1 MASRHSMPLVPIA
14 LVALLAGCGTRQGVA
29 TRLVTPAP
37 AAAPSGG
44 AQLSLDGGTLTVGQ
58 LQTRLMAYADRAL
71 GEVARATAAARQ
83 RDSSP
88 ETRLLTQLVQTEV
101 GTSAVTLA
109 VAPDPEAALLDL
121 MVSAAAQRQ
130 ALQPPPGAKGLAP
143 AAREP
148 LQLALSRLER
158 DIWALGGRVYGPAE
172 LQALRDR
179 VDQWTA
185 AREGTSFP
193 GVVRVA
199 DLPGAAAG
207 ARAKGLFAPIED
219 ATRQIEET
227 RLLGERFLF
236 LAQRLPVLSRWQAE
250 ALSWEAM
257 NTPEAR
263 QTLGSVSLL
272 SGSMARLTAQAESLP
287 ALIGSERA
295 ALLAAFDAREA
306 TLRGL
311 LHEAGAVT
319 RDGRALAESGER
331 LMTLSQQTAATLG
344 ETIRAADRL
353 VASLRDPAAPGGAA
367 SFDVEKY
374 TVALRE
380 LRAATEALNSAVGAG
395 QGLTTAGRGMVDH
408 AAWRAAQLLVLVFG
422 LLLVYRWVA
431 PRLAGGARP

>member
-1 MASRHSMPLVPIA
+1 MASRPAIPLLSIA
-14 LVALLAGCGTRQGVA
+14 LALLLGGCGTRQGVA
-29 TRLVTPAP
+29 TRPVAPTPADP
-37 AAAPSGG
+37 PSGS

-58 LQTRLMAYADRAL
+58 LQTRLMAHADRAL

-121 MVSAAAQRQ
+121 MVSAAAQSR
-130 ALQPPPGAKGLAP
+130 ALRRSGDAKGIGA
-143 AAREP
+143 AARVPMAE
-148 LQLALSRLER
+148 ALGRLER
-158 DIWALGGRVYGPAE
+158 DIWALGGRVYPAGE
-172 LQALRDR
+172 LEALRAR
-179 VDQWTA
+179 VDAWA
-185 AREGTSFP
+185 ATRTDPAFP
-193 GVVRVA
+193 GVVRLA
-199 DLPGAAAG
+199 DLPAGAG
-207 ARAKGLFAPIED
+207 EARAKGLFAPLED

-236 LAQRLPVLSRWQAE
+236 LAQRLPLLSRWQAE

-287 ALIGSERA
+287 ALIGSERT
-295 ALLAAFDAREA
+295 ALLAAFDSREA
-306 TLRGL
+306 SLRGL
-311 LHEAGAVT
+311 LHEAGVVT

-331 LMTLSQQTAATLG
+331 LMTLSQQTAATMG
-344 ETIRAADRL
+344 EAIGAADRL
-353 VASLRDPAAPGGAA
+353 VASLRDPRAPGGAA

-380 LRAATEALNSAVGAG
+380 LRAATEALNAAAGAG
-395 QGLTTAGRGMVDH
+395 AGLTAAGRGMVDH
-408 AAWRAAQLLVLVFG
+408 AAWRAAQLLLLFFG
-422 LLLVYRWVA
+422 LLLGYRWLA

>member
-1 MASRHSMPLVPIA
+1 MVPRHAIPASCLA
-14 LVALLAGCGTRQGVA
+14 LAALLGGCGTRQGVA
-29 TRLVTPAP
+29 TRPVVPAP
-37 AAAPSGG
+37 ATQPSGNT
-44 AQLSLDGGTLTVGQ
+44 QLSLDGGALTVGQ

-109 VAPDPEAALLDL
+109 VGPDPEAALLDL
-121 MVSAAAQRQ
+121 MVSTAAQSR
-130 ALQPPPGAKGLAP
+130 ALRPGGDAKGLGP
-143 AAREP
+143 AARAPMAE
-148 LQLALSRLER
+148 ALGLLER
-158 DIWALGGRVYGPAE
+158 EIWSLGGRVYSAGE
-172 LQALRDR
+172 LQALRER
-179 VDQWTA
+179 VDAWAA
-185 AREGTSFP
+185 ARTDPAFP

-199 DLPGAAAG
+199 DLPTGAG
-207 ARAKGLFAPIED
+207 QARAKGLFAPLED

-272 SGSMARLTAQAESLP
+272 SASMARLTAQAESLP
-287 ALIGSERA
+287 ALLGNERT
-295 ALLAAFDAREA
+295 ALLAAFDARESA
-306 TLRGL
+306 LRGL
-311 LHEAGAVT
+311 LHEAGSVT

-331 LMTLSQQTAATLG
+331 LMTLSQQTAATMG
-344 ETIRAADRL
+344 EAIRAADRL
-353 VASLRDPAAPGGAA
+353 VASLRDPRAPGGAA

-380 LRAATEALNSAVGAG
+380 LRAATEALNAAVGAG
-395 QGLTTAGRGMVDH
+395 EGLTAAGRGMVDH
-408 AAWRAAQLLVLVFG
+408 AAWRAAQLL
-422 LLLVYRWVA
+422 LLLFVLLLGYRWLA